1 MLSRS
6 FVRRTLI
13 ADVYLTISLLLIL
26 VTFSL
31 SLLYFYSS
39 MLNNRVKYALIIGD
53 SILASFQEYLKEYEI
68 VKVSDEE
75 AGILVLNITMILY
88 NYSFYAP
95 VAVLFDYS
103 GNIEG
108 VIVGR
113 PSKLFWEEIK
123 SCVGSPNCTPFLAY
137 ATHLP
142 RCDFC
147 PSGGLDERIE
157 TLTILPREK
166 IDKLIVIVK
175 TIVKKE

>member
-1 MLSRS
+1 MN
-6 FVRRTLI
+6 
-13 ADVYLTISLLLIL
+13 ADVYLTISLLLLL
-26 VTFSL
+26 VIFSL
-31 SLLYFYSS
+31 SILYFYSS

-53 SILASFQEYLKEYEI
+53 SFIASFQEYLKDYEI

-75 AGILVLNITMILY
+75 AEILVLNITMMLY
-88 NYSFYAP
+88 NFSFYAP
-95 VAVLFDYS
+95 ITVLFDYS

-108 VIVGR
+108 VIIGR

-123 SCVGSPNCTPFLAY
+123 SCVGSLNCTPFLAY

-147 PSGGLDERIE
+147 PSGGFDERIE

-166 IDKLIVIVK
+166 IDKLIAIVK
-175 TIVKKE
+175 TAVKKE